1 VLPDV
6 FMDGMAR
13 FCKAVEIK
21 TKIADGKLYL
31 LHVQFVA
38 KEQIA

>member
-1 VLPDV
+1 V
-6 FMDGMAR
+6 
-13 FCKAVEIK
+13 VEIK

>member
-1 VLPDV
+1 V

-13 FCKAVEIK
+13 FCKAVGIK
-21 TKIADGKLYL
+21 TKIVGEKLYL
-31 LHVQFVA
+31 LNVQFVA